1 MADFEADKTSGTG
14 PALVMVHPLKVNDT
28 EADKKAILTITVNGV
43 PKTVNLIQKKGSL
56 NYEYKLEVD
65 KEAIN
70 ILGKGGSDTLAITS
84 QRREMINGT
93 PQGDWENVE
102 VTAEFLEEPPF
113 TAGLR
118 FMDNEEKTLEVSI
131 TSKNHTEQLLSGTI
145 TIKQVGGLTKT
156 VTVTQ
161 AAGEVSYRYWVEPA
175 VVNLGIP
182 KDQILNA
189 YETSAGFSITGYRSK
204 LIEGKQVSQEVMA
217 FKIPTIS
224 QTQQTISQ
232 IQQAADINSGTKL
245 YYWITD
251 YGNIANSAQ
260 ATFSATARGRKDAGA
275 MFGSTSGGWECIFT
289 DGGTYQFKVILIP
302 QLV

>member
-118 FMDNEEKTLEVSI
+118 FTDNEEKTLEVSI

-156 VTVTQ
+156 VIVTQ
-161 AAGEVSYRYWVEPA
+161 AAGEVTYSYTIEPH
-175 VVNLGIP
+175 VNVNLGNTG
-182 KDQILNA
+182 L
-189 YETSAGFSITGYRSK
+189 ESSSGFTVTGYK
-204 LIEGKQVSQEVMA
+204 YKYIEGKEVDKSVAA
-217 FKIPTIS
+217 FKIPTIGEQRVVNNS
-224 QTQQTISQ
+224 MPTTSTTTYWVDGYGSIANTFMSTF
-232 IQQAADINSGTKL
+232 SGT
-245 YYWITD
+245 
-251 YGNIANSAQ
+251 AH
-260 ATFSATARGRKDAGA
+260 ARQNQPAI
-275 MFGSTSGGWECIFT
+275 SSISGGWDVEFS
-289 DGGTYQFKVILIP
+289 DGGKGQFSVLAVRS
-302 QLV
+302 L

>member
-118 FMDNEEKTLEVSI
+118 FTDNEEKTLEVSI
-131 TSKNHTEQLLSGTI
+131 TSKNHTEQLLSGTL

-156 VTVTQ
+156 VIVTQ
-161 AAGEVSYRYWVEPA
+161 AAGEVTYFYNMEPLIN
-175 VVNLGIP
+175 VNLGNTG
-182 KDQILNA
+182 L
-189 YETSAGFSITGYRSK
+189 EGSSGFTVTGYK
-204 LIEGKQVSQEVMA
+204 YKYIEGKVVDKSMVS
-217 FKIPTIS
+217 FKIPAIGE
-224 QTQQTISQ
+224 QRVVN
-232 IQQAADINSGTKL
+232 NSMPTTSTTT
-245 YYWITD
+245 YWVD
-251 YGNIANSAQ
+251 NYGNVANTFIYIFSGIAHARQSQLAISAISVGWDVE
-260 ATFSATARGRKDAGA
+260 FS
-275 MFGSTSGGWECIFT
+275 
-289 DGGTYQFKVILIP
+289 DGGKGIFSILAVRS
-302 QLV
+302 L

>member
-84 QRREMINGT
+84 QRREMINGR

-118 FMDNEEKTLEVSI
+118 FTDNEEKTLEVSI
-131 TSKNHTEQLLSGTI
+131 TSKNTTEQAISGI
-145 TIKQVGGLTKT
+145 LTIKQVGGLTKT

-161 AAGEVSYRYWVEPA
+161 AAGEVTYSYRIDPA
-175 VVNLGIP
+175 GTTLNVP
-182 KDQILNA
+182 KDQITNPWEGSVGA
-189 YETSAGFSITGYRSK
+189 TFTVYRAK
-204 LIEGKQVSQEVMA
+204 LIEGTKVSEEVLP
-217 FKIPTIS
+217 FKIPSI
-224 QTQQTISQ
+224 
-232 IQQAADINSGTKL
+232 GETKVIDNGGIAVS
-245 YYWITD
+245 YWFTD
-251 YGNIANSAQ
+251 YGSIANNYQASFSATSHMRKNAGIYLQ
-260 ATFSATARGRKDAGA
+260 TFSA
-275 MFGSTSGGWECIFT
+275 SWECQFN
-289 DGGTYQFKVILIP
+289 DGGTYQINTLLML

>member
-84 QRREMINGT
+84 QRREMINDT

-118 FMDNEEKTLEVSI
+118 FTDNEEKTLEVSI
-131 TSKNHTEQLLSGTI
+131 TSKNHTEQLLSGTL

-156 VTVTQ
+156 VIVTQ
-161 AAGEVSYRYWVEPA
+161 AAGEVTYSYNIEPP
-175 VVNLGIP
+175 VNVNLGNNTG
-182 KDQILNA
+182 L
-189 YETSAGFSITGYRSK
+189 EGSSGFTVTGYK
-204 LIEGKQVSQEVMA
+204 YKYIEGKEVDKSVA
-217 FKIPTIS
+217 SFKIPTIGEPRVVS
-224 QTQQTISQ
+224 NSIPTTSTTTYWVDGYGNV
-232 IQQAADINSGTKL
+232 ANTFMSTFSGTAHARQSQL
-245 YYWITD
+245 VISSIS
-251 YGNIANSAQ
+251 GNWDVE
-260 ATFSATARGRKDAGA
+260 FS
-275 MFGSTSGGWECIFT
+275 
-289 DGGTYQFKVILIP
+289 DGGKGTFGILAVRS
-302 QLV
+302 L

>member
-84 QRREMINGT
+84 QRRGMINGT

-118 FMDNEEKTLEVSI
+118 FTDNEEKTLEVKI
-131 TSKNHTEQLLSGTI
+131 NSKNKTEQDITGTLI
-145 TIKQVGGLTKT
+145 IKQSESNDTKTIKVI
-156 VTVTQ
+156 Q
-161 AAGEVSYRYWVEPA
+161 AAGTVSYTYRLEPPT
-175 VVNLGIP
+175 VNLLVP
-182 KDQILNA
+182 KDQNVNE
-189 YETSAGFSITGYRSK
+189 YETSVGFTITGYRSK
-204 LIEGKQVSQEVMA
+204 LIEGEKVSEEVMA
-217 FKIPTIS
+217 FKIPTVGQS
-224 QTQQTISQ
+224 Q
-232 IQQAADINSGTKL
+232 AVKLFNSNVTVT
-245 YYWITD
+245 YWITN
-251 YGNIANSAQ
+251 YGDISN
-260 ATFSATARGRKDAGA
+260 TPKTTLSATVHAKKTAGVMVNGA
-275 MFGSTSGGWECIFT
+275 SANFECVFT
-289 DGGTYQFKVILIP
+289 DGGKYAFTPILVA
-302 QLV
+302 QLW

>member
-14 PALVMVHPLKVNDT
+14 PALVMVHPLKVNNT

-70 ILGKGGSDTLAITS
+70 LLGKGGSDTLAITS

-113 TAGLR
+113 TAGLS
-118 FMDNEEKTLEVSI
+118 MDNEEKTLEVSI

-175 VVNLGIP
+175 AVNLGIP

-224 QTQQTISQ
+224 QTQQ
-232 IQQAADINSGTKL
+232 AVDINSGTKL

-275 MFGSTSGGWECIFT
+275 IFGTSGGWECIFT
-289 DGGTYQFKVILIP
+289 DGGTYQFSVILIP

>member
-118 FMDNEEKTLEVSI
+118 FTTDNEEKTLEVSI
-131 TSKNHTEQLLSGTI
+131 TSKNHTEQLLRGTL

-156 VTVTQ
+156 VIVTQ
-161 AAGEVSYRYWVEPA
+161 AAGEVTYFYNIEPP
-175 VVNLGIP
+175 VDVSLGNIG
-182 KDQILNA
+182 L
-189 YETSAGFSITGYRSK
+189 EGSSSFTVTGYK
-204 LIEGKQVSQEVMA
+204 YKYIEGKEVDKSVA
-217 FKIPTIS
+217 SFKIPAIGE
-224 QTQQTISQ
+224 QRVV
-232 IQQAADINSGTKL
+232 INAIPTTSTTTYWVDGYGNVANTFMPTFSGTAHARQSQL
-245 YYWITD
+245 AMSSMPGSWD
-251 YGNIANSAQ
+251 VE
-260 ATFSATARGRKDAGA
+260 FS
-275 MFGSTSGGWECIFT
+275 
-289 DGGTYQFKVILIP
+289 DGGKGTFYIIALRS
-302 QLV
+302 L

>member
-118 FMDNEEKTLEVSI
+118 FTDNEEKTLEVSI
-131 TSKNHTEQLLSGTI
+131 TSKNHTEQLLSGTL

-156 VTVTQ
+156 VIVTQ
-161 AAGEVSYRYWVEPA
+161 AAGEVTYSYNIEPH
-175 VVNLGIP
+175 VNVNLGNTG
-182 KDQILNA
+182 L
-189 YETSAGFSITGYRSK
+189 EGSSGFTVTGYK
-204 LIEGKQVSQEVMA
+204 YKYIEGKEVDKSVA
-217 FKIPTIS
+217 SFKIPAIGEQRVVGNSIPTTSTTTYWIDGYGNVANTFMS
-224 QTQQTISQ
+224 TF
-232 IQQAADINSGTKL
+232 SGTAHARQSQL
-245 YYWITD
+245 AISSISGDW
-251 YGNIANSAQ
+251 NVE
-260 ATFSATARGRKDAGA
+260 FS
-275 MFGSTSGGWECIFT
+275 
-289 DGGTYQFKVILIP
+289 DGGKGTFGILAVRS
-302 QLV
+302 L

>member
-56 NYEYKLEVD
+56 NYEYKLEVV

-118 FMDNEEKTLEVSI
+118 FTDNEEKTLEVSI
-131 TSKNHTEQLLSGTI
+131 TSKNHTEQLLSGTL

-161 AAGEVSYRYWVEPA
+161 AAGEVTYSYRIDPTGTTLSV
-175 VVNLGIP
+175 P
-182 KDQILNA
+182 KDQITNPWKGSVGA
-189 YETSAGFSITGYRSK
+189 TFTGYRAK
-204 LIEGKQVSQEVMA
+204 LIEGTKVSEEVLP
-217 FKIPTIS
+217 FKIPSI
-224 QTQQTISQ
+224 
-232 IQQAADINSGTKL
+232 GETKVIDNGGIAVS
-245 YYWITD
+245 YWFTD
-251 YGNIANSAQ
+251 YGSIANKYQ
-260 ATFSATARGRKDAGA
+260 ASFSATSHMRKNAGVYFQA
-275 MFGSTSGGWECIFT
+275 FSANWECQFN
-289 DGGTYQFKVILIP
+289 DGGTYQINTLLML

>member
-28 EADKKAILTITVNGV
+28 EVDKKAILTITVNGV

-118 FMDNEEKTLEVSI
+118 FTDNEEKTLEVSI
-131 TSKNHTEQLLSGTI
+131 TSKNHTEQLLSGTL

-175 VVNLGIP
+175 AVNLGIP

-204 LIEGKQVSQEVMA
+204 LIEGEQVSQEVMA
-217 FKIPTIS
+217 FKIPTVS
-224 QTQQTISQ
+224 QTKQVT
-232 IQQAADINSGTKL
+232 DFNSGTKL

-251 YGNIANSAQ
+251 YGNIANSYQ
-260 ATFSATARGRKDAGA
+260 ATLSSIAHGRKDAGG
-275 MFGSTSGGWECIFT
+275 MFGSISGDWECIFT
-289 DGGTYQFKVILIP
+289 DGGTYQFNVILIP
-302 QLV
+302 RLV

>member
-28 EADKKAILTITVNGV
+28 EAGKKAILTITVNGV

-56 NYEYKLEVD
+56 NYKYKLEVD

-118 FMDNEEKTLEVSI
+118 FTDNEEKTLEVSI
-131 TSKNHTEQLLSGTI
+131 TSKNHTEQLLSGTL

-156 VTVTQ
+156 VIVTQ
-161 AAGEVSYRYWVEPA
+161 AAGEVTYFYNIEPLSL
-175 VVNLGIP
+175 VNVNLGNTG
-182 KDQILNA
+182 L
-189 YETSAGFSITGYRSK
+189 EGSSGFTVTGYK
-204 LIEGKQVSQEVMA
+204 YKCIEDKEVDKSVA
-217 FKIPTIS
+217 SFKIPAIS
-224 QTQQTISQ
+224 EQRVVRNSMPTTSTTTYWFDGYGNV
-232 IQQAADINSGTKL
+232 ANTFMTTFSGTAHARQSQL
-245 YYWITD
+245 AI
-251 YGNIANSAQ
+251 SAI
-260 ATFSATARGRKDAGA
+260 
-275 MFGSTSGGWECIFT
+275 SGGWDVEFF
-289 DGGTYQFKVILIP
+289 DGGKSTFSIGAVRNL
-302 QLV
+302 

>member
-102 VTAEFLEEPPF
+102 VTAKFLEEPPF

-118 FMDNEEKTLEVSI
+118 FTDNEEKTLEVSI
-131 TSKNHTEQLLSGTI
+131 TSKNTTEQAISGILTI
-145 TIKQVGGLTKT
+145 EQVGGLTKT

-161 AAGEVSYRYWVEPA
+161 AAGEVTYSYRIDP
-175 VVNLGIP
+175 VVITLSVP
-182 KDQILNA
+182 KDQITNPW
-189 YETSAGFSITGYRSK
+189 EGSIRATFTGYRAK
-204 LIEGKQVSQEVMA
+204 LIEGTKVSEEVLP
-217 FKIPTIS
+217 FKIPSI
-224 QTQQTISQ
+224 
-232 IQQAADINSGTKL
+232 GETKHGGIAVS
-245 YYWITD
+245 YWFTD
-251 YGNIANSAQ
+251 YGSIANNYQASFSATSHMRKNTGIYSQ
-260 ATFSATARGRKDAGA
+260 TFSA
-275 MFGSTSGGWECIFT
+275 SWECQFN
-289 DGGTYQFKVILIP
+289 DGGTYQINTLLML
-302 QLV
+302 LV

>member
-43 PKTVNLIQKKGSL
+43 PKTVNLTQKKGSL

-118 FMDNEEKTLEVSI
+118 FTDNEEKTLEVSI
-131 TSKNHTEQLLSGTI
+131 TSKNTTEQAISGI
-145 TIKQVGGLTKT
+145 LTIKQVGGLTKT

-161 AAGEVSYRYWVEPA
+161 AAGEVTYSYRIDPSGTTLTV
-175 VVNLGIP
+175 P
-182 KDQILNA
+182 KDQITNPWEGSVRA
-189 YETSAGFSITGYRSK
+189 TFTGYRAK
-204 LIEGKQVSQEVMA
+204 LIEGTKVSEEILP
-217 FKIPTIS
+217 FKIPSI
-224 QTQQTISQ
+224 
-232 IQQAADINSGTKL
+232 GETKVIDNRGIAVS
-245 YYWITD
+245 YWFTD
-251 YGNIANSAQ
+251 YGSIANNYQ
-260 ATFSATARGRKDAGA
+260 ASFRATSHMRKNAGIYFQAFSA
-275 MFGSTSGGWECIFT
+275 SWECQFN
-289 DGGTYQFKVILIP
+289 DGGTYQINTLLTL

>member
-1 MADFEADKTSGTG
+1 MANFEADKTSGTG

-118 FMDNEEKTLEVSI
+118 FTDNEEKTLEVSI
-131 TSKNHTEQLLSGTI
+131 TSKNTTEQAISGI
-145 TIKQVGGLTKT
+145 LTIKQVGGLTKT

-161 AAGEVSYRYWVEPA
+161 AAGEVTYSYRIDPA
-175 VVNLGIP
+175 LTTLSVP
-182 KDQILNA
+182 KDQIANPWEGSVRA
-189 YETSAGFSITGYRSK
+189 TFTGYRAK
-204 LIEGKQVSQEVMA
+204 LIEGTKVSEEVLP
-217 FKIPTIS
+217 FKIPSI
-224 QTQQTISQ
+224 
-232 IQQAADINSGTKL
+232 GETKVVNNGGVAVS
-245 YYWITD
+245 YWFTD
-251 YGNIANSAQ
+251 YGSIANNYQ
-260 ATFSATARGRKDAGA
+260 ASFSATSHMRKNAGIYSQA
-275 MFGSTSGGWECIFT
+275 FSAGWECQFN
-289 DGGTYQFKVILIP
+289 DGGTYQINILLMPI
-302 QLV
+302 LY

>member
-14 PALVMVHPLKVNDT
+14 PTLVMVHPLKVNDT

-70 ILGKGGSDTLAITS
+70 ILGKGGSDILTITS

-118 FMDNEEKTLEVSI
+118 FTDNEEKTLEVSI
-131 TSKNHTEQLLSGTI
+131 TSKNTTEQSY
-145 TIKQVGGLTKT
+145 QWNSNY
-156 VTVTQ
+156 Q
-161 AAGEVSYRYWVEPA
+161 ASWWS
-175 VVNLGIP
+175 N
-182 KDQILNA
+182 
-189 YETSAGFSITGYRSK
+189 
-204 LIEGKQVSQEVMA
+204 
-217 FKIPTIS
+217 
-224 QTQQTISQ
+224 
-232 IQQAADINSGTKL
+232 
-245 YYWITD
+245 
-251 YGNIANSAQ
+251 
-260 ATFSATARGRKDAGA
+260 
-275 MFGSTSGGWECIFT
+275 
-289 DGGTYQFKVILIP
+289 
-302 QLV
+302 

>member
-84 QRREMINGT
+84 QRRGMINGT

-118 FMDNEEKTLEVSI
+118 IDTEEKTLEVSI
-131 TSKNHTEQLLSGTI
+131 TSKNHTEQLLSGTL

-156 VTVTQ
+156 VIVTQ
-161 AAGEVSYRYWVEPA
+161 AAGEVTYSYNVEPL
-175 VVNLGIP
+175 VNVNLGNTG
-182 KDQILNA
+182 L
-189 YETSAGFSITGYRSK
+189 EGSSGFTVTGYK
-204 LIEGKQVSQEVMA
+204 YKYIEGKEVDKSVA
-217 FKIPTIS
+217 SFKIPTIGEQRVVS
-224 QTQQTISQ
+224 NPISTTSTTTYWVDGYGNV
-232 IQQAADINSGTKL
+232 ANTFMPTFSGTAHARQSQLAMSSLSVGWDVEFSDGGK
-245 YYWITD
+245 
-251 YGNIANSAQ
+251 G
-260 ATFSATARGRKDAGA
+260 TFS
-275 MFGSTSGGWECIFT
+275 
-289 DGGTYQFKVILIP
+289 ILAVRS
-302 QLV
+302 L

>member
-28 EADKKAILTITVNGV
+28 EADKKGSLTITVNGV
-43 PKTVNLIQKKGSL
+43 PKIVNLIQKKGSL

-118 FMDNEEKTLEVSI
+118 FTDNEEKTLEVSI
-131 TSKNHTEQLLSGTI
+131 TSKNYTEQLLSGTL

-156 VTVTQ
+156 VIVTQ
-161 AAGEVSYRYWVEPA
+161 AAGEVTYSYNIEPY
-175 VVNLGIP
+175 VNVNLGNTG
-182 KDQILNA
+182 L
-189 YETSAGFSITGYRSK
+189 EGSSGFTVTGYK
-204 LIEGKQVSQEVMA
+204 YKYIEGREVNKSVA
-217 FKIPTIS
+217 SFKIPTIGEQRVVNTLIPTTS
-224 QTQQTISQ
+224 TTTYWVDGYGNVANTFMSTF
-232 IQQAADINSGTKL
+232 SGT
-245 YYWITD
+245 
-251 YGNIANSAQ
+251 AH
-260 ATFSATARGRKDAGA
+260 ARQSQLAI
-275 MFGSTSGGWECIFT
+275 SSISGGWDVEFS
-289 DGGTYQFKVILIP
+289 DGGKGTFGILAVRS
-302 QLV
+302 L

>member
-56 NYEYKLEVD
+56 SYEYKLEVD

-113 TAGLR
+113 TAGVR
-118 FMDNEEKTLEVSI
+118 FTGEDEKTLEVSI
-131 TSKNHTEQLLSGTI
+131 TSKNHTEQAISGTL

-161 AAGEVSYRYWVEPA
+161 AAGEVTYRYWVDPPS
-175 VVNLGIP
+175 VDIHVP
-182 KDQILNA
+182 KDQVLNA
-189 YETSAGFSITGYRSK
+189 YEGSVGFSITGHRGK
-204 LIEGKQVSQEVMA
+204 LIEGEQVSQEVMP
-217 FKIPTIS
+217 FKIPTVAETKEVTLL
-224 QTQQTISQ
+224 Q
-232 IQQAADINSGTKL
+232 GGLKL
-245 YYWITD
+245 YYRITN
-251 YGNIANSAQ
+251 YGNIANTAQ
-260 ATFSATARGRKDAGA
+260 ATLSATGFGRKEAGA
-275 MFGSTSGGWECIFT
+275 MFGSVSGGWDCVFT
-289 DGGTYQFKVILIP
+289 DGGTYQFNIMLMP
-302 QLV
+302 QLM

>member
-131 TSKNHTEQLLSGTI
+131 TSKNHTEQLLGGTL
-145 TIKQVGGLTKT
+145 TIKQSESNDTKT
-156 VTVTQ
+156 IKVIQ
-161 AAGEVSYRYWVEPA
+161 AAGTVSYTYRLEPPS
-175 VVNLGIP
+175 VNLLVP
-182 KDQILNA
+182 KDQNVNE
-189 YETSAGFSITGYRSK
+189 YETSVGFTITGYRSK
-204 LIEGKQVSQEVMA
+204 LIEGEKVSEEVMA
-217 FKIPTIS
+217 FKIPTVGQS
-224 QTQQTISQ
+224 Q
-232 IQQAADINSGTKL
+232 DIKLFNSNVTVT
-245 YYWITD
+245 YWITN
-251 YGNIANSAQ
+251 YGNISN
-260 ATFSATARGRKDAGA
+260 TPKTTLSATVHAKKTAGV
-275 MFGSTSGGWECIFT
+275 MINGTSANFECVFT
-289 DGGTYQFKVILIP
+289 DGGKYSFTPILVA
-302 QLV
+302 QLI

>member
-84 QRREMINGT
+84 QRRETINGT

-118 FMDNEEKTLEVSI
+118 FTDNEEKTLEVSI
-131 TSKNHTEQLLSGTI
+131 TSKNHTEQLLSGTL

-156 VTVTQ
+156 VIVTQ
-161 AAGEVSYRYWVEPA
+161 AAGEVTYFYNIEPH
-175 VVNLGIP
+175 VNVSLGNTG
-182 KDQILNA
+182 L
-189 YETSAGFSITGYRSK
+189 EGSSGFKVTGYK
-204 LIEGKQVSQEVMA
+204 YKYIEGKEVDKSVA
-217 FKIPTIS
+217 SFKIPAIGEQRVIS
-224 QTQQTISQ
+224 NPTPTTSTTTYWVDGYGNV
-232 IQQAADINSGTKL
+232 ANTFMSTFSGTAHARQSQLAMSSISGSWDVK
-245 YYWITD
+245 
-251 YGNIANSAQ
+251 
-260 ATFSATARGRKDAGA
+260 FS
-275 MFGSTSGGWECIFT
+275 
-289 DGGTYQFKVILIP
+289 DGGKGTFGILAVRS
-302 QLV
+302 L

>member
-84 QRREMINGT
+84 QRREMINST

-118 FMDNEEKTLEVSI
+118 FTDNEEKTLEVSI
-131 TSKNHTEQLLSGTI
+131 TSKNHTEQLLSGTL

-161 AAGEVSYRYWVEPA
+161 AAGEVTYSYRIDPA
-175 VVNLGIP
+175 DTTLSVP
-182 KDQILNA
+182 KGQITNPWEGSVGA
-189 YETSAGFSITGYRSK
+189 TFIGYRVK
-204 LIEGKQVSQEVMA
+204 RIEGTKVSEEVLP
-217 FKIPTIS
+217 FKIPSI
-224 QTQQTISQ
+224 
-232 IQQAADINSGTKL
+232 GETKVIDNGGIAVS
-245 YYWITD
+245 YWFTD
-251 YGNIANSAQ
+251 YGSIANNYQ
-260 ATFSATARGRKDAGA
+260 ASFSATSHMRKNAGIYLQA
-275 MFGSTSGGWECIFT
+275 FSASWECQFN
-289 DGGTYQFKVILIP
+289 DGGTYQINTLLML

>member
-1 MADFEADKTSGTG
+1 MAEFEADKTSGTG

-118 FMDNEEKTLEVSI
+118 FTDNDEKTLEVSI
-131 TSKNHTEQLLSGTI
+131 TSKNYTEQLLSGTL
-145 TIKQVGGLTKT
+145 TLKQVGGLTKT
-156 VTVTQ
+156 ITVIQ
-161 AAGEVSYRYWVEPA
+161 AAGEVTYSYTTEPH
-175 VVNLGIP
+175 VNVNLGNTG
-182 KDQILNA
+182 L
-189 YETSAGFSITGYRSK
+189 EGSSGFTVTGYK
-204 LIEGKQVSQEVMA
+204 YKYIEGKEVDKSVAA
-217 FKIPTIS
+217 FKIPTIGEQRVVNNLIPTTS
-224 QTQQTISQ
+224 TTTYWVDGYGSIANTFMSTF
-232 IQQAADINSGTKL
+232 SGT
-245 YYWITD
+245 
-251 YGNIANSAQ
+251 AH
-260 ATFSATARGRKDAGA
+260 ARQNQLAI
-275 MFGSTSGGWECIFT
+275 SSISGGWDVEFS
-289 DGGTYQFKVILIP
+289 DGGKVQFNVLAVRS
-302 QLV
+302 L

>member
-84 QRREMINGT
+84 QRREMIKGT

-131 TSKNHTEQLLSGTI
+131 TSKNKTEQDITGTLI
-145 TIKQVGGLTKT
+145 IKQSESNDTKTIKVI
-156 VTVTQ
+156 Q
-161 AAGEVSYRYWVEPA
+161 AAGTVSYTYRLEPPN
-175 VVNLGIP
+175 VNLLVP
-182 KDQILNA
+182 KDQNVNE
-189 YETSAGFSITGYRSK
+189 YETSVGFTITGYRSK
-204 LIEGKQVSQEVMA
+204 LIEGEKVSEEVMA
-217 FKIPTIS
+217 FKIPTVGQS
-224 QTQQTISQ
+224 Q
-232 IQQAADINSGTKL
+232 DVKLFNSNVTVT
-245 YYWITD
+245 YWITN
-251 YGNIANSAQ
+251 YGNISN
-260 ATFSATARGRKDAGA
+260 TPKTTLSATVHAKKTAGV
-275 MFGSTSGGWECIFT
+275 MINGTSANFECVFT
-289 DGGTYQFKVILIP
+289 DGGKYAFTPLLVA

>member
-1 MADFEADKTSGTG
+1 MADFEADKTFGTG
-14 PALVMVHPLKVNDT
+14 PTLVMVHPLKVNDT

-118 FMDNEEKTLEVSI
+118 FTDNEEKTLEVSI
-131 TSKNHTEQLLSGTI
+131 TSKNHTEQLLSGTL

-161 AAGEVSYRYWVEPA
+161 AAGEVTYNYNLEPNVSIMLSSTA
-175 VVNLGIP
+175 LEG
-182 KDQILNA
+182 
-189 YETSAGFSITGYRSK
+189 SSGFTVTGYK
-204 LIEGKQVSQEVMA
+204 YKFIEGKEVDKSVAA
-217 FKIPTIS
+217 FKIPAIGEQRVVS
-224 QTQQTISQ
+224 N
-232 IQQAADINSGTKL
+232 IQPSGSTTTYWVEGYGNVDNTFVSTFSGT
-245 YYWITD
+245 
-251 YGNIANSAQ
+251 
-260 ATFSATARGRKDAGA
+260 ARARQ
-275 MFGSTSGGWECIFT
+275 STLSLNTISGGWDVEFS
-289 DGGTYQFKVILIP
+289 DGGKALFTVLAVRS
-302 QLV
+302 LG

>member
-43 PKTVNLIQKKGSL
+43 PETVNLIQKKGSL

-84 QRREMINGT
+84 QRREMINGI

-118 FMDNEEKTLEVSI
+118 FTDNEEKTLEVSI
-131 TSKNHTEQLLSGTI
+131 TSKNHTEQLLSGTL

-156 VTVTQ
+156 VIVTQ
-161 AAGEVSYRYWVEPA
+161 AAGEVTYSYNIEPY
-175 VVNLGIP
+175 VIVNLGNTG
-182 KDQILNA
+182 L
-189 YETSAGFSITGYRSK
+189 EGSSGFTVTGYK
-204 LIEGKQVSQEVMA
+204 YKYIEGKQVDKSVA
-217 FKIPTIS
+217 SFKIPAIGEQRVVSNSIPITS
-224 QTQQTISQ
+224 TTTYWVDGYGNVANTFMSTF
-232 IQQAADINSGTKL
+232 SGT
-245 YYWITD
+245 
-251 YGNIANSAQ
+251 AH
-260 ATFSATARGRKDAGA
+260 ARQSQPA
-275 MFGSTSGGWECIFT
+275 MSSISGGWDVEFS
-289 DGGTYQFKVILIP
+289 DGGKGTLSILAVRS
-302 QLV
+302 L

>member
-131 TSKNHTEQLLSGTI
+131 TSKNHTEQLLSGTL

-156 VTVTQ
+156 VIVTQ
-161 AAGEVSYRYWVEPA
+161 AAGEVTYSYNIEPH
-175 VVNLGIP
+175 VNVNLGNTG
-182 KDQILNA
+182 L
-189 YETSAGFSITGYRSK
+189 EGSSGFTVTGYK
-204 LIEGKQVSQEVMA
+204 YKYIEGKEVNKSVA
-217 FKIPTIS
+217 SFKIPAIGEQRVVSNPIPTTTS
-224 QTQQTISQ
+224 TTTYWVDGYGNVANTFMSTF
-232 IQQAADINSGTKL
+232 SGTAHARQSQL
-245 YYWITD
+245 AI
-251 YGNIANSAQ
+251 SAISGDWDVE
-260 ATFSATARGRKDAGA
+260 FS
-275 MFGSTSGGWECIFT
+275 
-289 DGGTYQFKVILIP
+289 DGGKGIFSILAVRN
-302 QLV
+302 L

>member
-70 ILGKGGSDTLAITS
+70 LLGKGGSDTLAITS

-131 TSKNHTEQLLSGTI
+131 TSKNHTEQLLSGTL

-156 VTVTQ
+156 VIVTQ
-161 AAGEVSYRYWVEPA
+161 AAGEVTYSYNIEPP
-175 VVNLGIP
+175 VNVNLGNTG
-182 KDQILNA
+182 L
-189 YETSAGFSITGYRSK
+189 EGSSGFTVTGYK
-204 LIEGKQVSQEVMA
+204 YKYIEGKEVDKSVA
-217 FKIPTIS
+217 SFKIPAIGEQRVVSNSIPTTS
-224 QTQQTISQ
+224 TTTYWVDGYGNVANTFMSTF
-232 IQQAADINSGTKL
+232 SGTAHARQSQL
-245 YYWITD
+245 AMASI
-251 YGNIANSAQ
+251 SAGWYVE
-260 ATFSATARGRKDAGA
+260 FS
-275 MFGSTSGGWECIFT
+275 
-289 DGGTYQFKVILIP
+289 DGGKGIFNILA
-302 QLV
+302 LRSL

>member
-28 EADKKAILTITVNGV
+28 ESDKKATLTITVNGV

-65 KEAIN
+65 KETIN
-70 ILGKGGSDTLAITS
+70 ILGKGGSDTLVITS

-118 FMDNEEKTLEVSI
+118 FTDNEEKTLEVSI
-131 TSKNHTEQLLSGTI
+131 TSKNTTEQLLSGTL

-161 AAGEVSYRYWVEPA
+161 TAGEISYRYRVDPPSI
-175 VVNLGIP
+175 NLRVP
-182 KDQILNA
+182 KDQGPNA
-189 YETSAGFSITGYRSK
+189 WEGSAGFTMTGYRAK
-204 LIEGKQVSQEVMA
+204 LIEGTQVSEELMG
-217 FKIPTIS
+217 FKIPSIGETKS
-224 QTQQTISQ
+224 SNNGGSG
-232 IQQAADINSGTKL
+232 INTYTWFSN
-245 YYWITD
+245 
-251 YGNIANSAQ
+251 YGSIANTYQGS
-260 ATFSATARGRKDAGA
+260 FSATCHMRKDAGI
-275 MFGSTSGGWECIFT
+275 FFNTTSINWECVFS
-289 DGGTYQFKVILIP
+289 DGGTYPMNTLLMIQLI
-302 QLV
+302 

>member
-118 FMDNEEKTLEVSI
+118 FTDNEEKTLEVSI
-131 TSKNHTEQLLSGTI
+131 TSKNTTEQAISGI
-145 TIKQVGGLTKT
+145 LTIKQVGGLTKT

-161 AAGEVSYRYWVEPA
+161 AAGEVTYFYRIDPA
-175 VVNLGIP
+175 SITLSVP
-182 KDQILNA
+182 KDQITNPWEGSVGATL
-189 YETSAGFSITGYRSK
+189 TGYRDK
-204 LIEGKQVSQEVMA
+204 LIEGTKVSEEVLP
-217 FKIPTIS
+217 FKIPSI
-224 QTQQTISQ
+224 
-232 IQQAADINSGTKL
+232 GETKVIDNGGIAVS
-245 YYWITD
+245 YWFTD
-251 YGNIANSAQ
+251 YGSIANNYQ
-260 ATFSATARGRKDAGA
+260 ASFSATSHMRKNAGVYFQA
-275 MFGSTSGGWECIFT
+275 FSASWECQFN
-289 DGGTYQFKVILIP
+289 DGGTYQINTLLMLQLI
-302 QLV
+302 

>member
-118 FMDNEEKTLEVSI
+118 FTDNEEKTLEVSI
-131 TSKNHTEQLLSGTI
+131 TSKNTTEQAISGI
-145 TIKQVGGLTKT
+145 LTIKQVGGLTKT

-161 AAGEVSYRYWVEPA
+161 AAGEVTYSYRIDPTGTILSV
-175 VVNLGIP
+175 P
-182 KDQILNA
+182 KDQITNSWEGSVGA
-189 YETSAGFSITGYRSK
+189 TFTGYRAK
-204 LIEGKQVSQEVMA
+204 LIEGTKVSEEVLP
-217 FKIPTIS
+217 FKIPSIGETKV
-224 QTQQTISQ
+224 
-232 IQQAADINSGTKL
+232 INSGGIAVS
-245 YYWITD
+245 YWFTD
-251 YGNIANSAQ
+251 YGSIANNYRAS
-260 ATFSATARGRKDAGA
+260 FSATSHMRKDAGVCFQTFSA
-275 MFGSTSGGWECIFT
+275 SWECQFN
-289 DGGTYQFKVILIP
+289 DGGTYQINTLLML